1 MWVKSLNHM
10 KGWTTGLAL
19 KMRPKVIRKWP
30 NRETQWASA
39 RTWLKH
45 DSDKQ
50 RYKETKINSVWR
62 SFWYCS
68 VNHFWFLHILSCS
81 VQKPQVR
88 ARSTTN
94 QEIKTFCG
102 KFRRVELKKPGGGDF
117 FTQTESKSTS
127 CRPSWCK
134 KIRWS
139 NRVSF
144 HEMMFGQQGKDKWA
158 SHVKPERATEA
169 KLIMLCYD
177 KERRCI
183 RARRMV
189 NLIT

>member
-50 RYKETKINSVWR
+50 RDKETKINSVWR

-68 VNHFWFLHILSCS
+68 VNHFWFLHILSSS

-88 ARSTTN
+88 ARSTCDNKPRNKNVLWKISTGWTK
-94 QEIKTFCG
+94 KT
-102 KFRRVELKKPGGGDF
+102 GGGIF
-117 FTQTESKSTS
+117 SHKPSQSQHPVGLHGAKKSGDPIGSLST
-127 CRPSWCK
+127 RWCLANK
-134 KIRWS
+134 VRISGLAMW
-139 NRVSF
+139 NLNV
-144 HEMMFGQQGKDKWA
+144 
-158 SHVKPERATEA
+158 
-169 KLIMLCYD
+169 LL
-177 KERRCI
+177 RR
-183 RARRMV
+183 
-189 NLIT
+189 N

>member
-39 RTWLKH
+39 RTCLKH

-50 RYKETKINSVWR
+50 RDKETKISVEIILILQFR
-62 SFWYCS
+62 SPKY
-68 VNHFWFLHILSCS
+68 VLDRH
-81 VQKPQVR
+81 
-88 ARSTTN
+88 ATTN

-102 KFRRVELKKPGGGDF
+102 KFRRVELKKPGGGF
-117 FTQTESKSTS
+117 FHTNRVKVNILSAFMVQ
-127 CRPSWCK
+127 

-158 SHVKPERATEA
+158 SHVKPERATEE

-189 NLIT
+189 NLVT

>member
-1 MWVKSLNHM
+1 MSLICMWVKSLNHM

-50 RYKETKINSVWR
+50 RDKETKINSVWR

-88 ARSTTN
+88 ARSTCDNKPRNKNVLWKISTGWTK
-94 QEIKTFCG
+94 KT
-102 KFRRVELKKPGGGDF
+102 GGGGF
-117 FTQTESKSTS
+117 FHTNRVKVNILSAFMVQ
-127 CRPSWCK
+127 

-144 HEMMFGQQGKDKWA
+144 HEMMFGQQGKDK
-158 SHVKPERATEA
+158 
-169 KLIMLCYD
+169 
-177 KERRCI
+177 
-183 RARRMV
+183 
-189 NLIT
+189 